1 MILKKLTSLLVL
13 TPAMIGCGD
22 SMEKQKRLP
31 LALNRCIVD
40 PVQTETRHWGATKR
54 KEAIMFVTIDR
65 SAIESAI
72 CNEYPESER
81 YGWYTAVCR
90 YGVLAVSE
98 SWDDCQDAIMD
109 YAERGAEDENDVE
122 CQLAECG
129 IRTATDTEVI
139 NALIKRELHN
149 VELGAQCT
157 DSIGQFK
164 RQILVEL
171 VALGYP
177 EDGFIRFDDAEPC
190 YHYYEGDMGFKVS
203 PLF

>member
-1 MILKKLTSLLVL
+1 
-13 TPAMIGCGD
+13 
-22 SMEKQKRLP
+22 
-31 LALNRCIVD
+31 
-40 PVQTETRHWGATKR
+40 
-54 KEAIMFVTIDR
+54 MFVTIDR
-65 SAIESAI
+65 AAIESAI
-72 CNEYPESER
+72 CNEYPASER
-81 YGWYTAVCR
+81 EGWYAAESR

-98 SWDDCQDAIMD
+98 CWYDVQDAIMD
-109 YAERGAEDENDVE
+109 YVERGAEDENEEE
-122 CQLAECG
+122 CMLAECG
-129 IRTATDTEVI
+129 VRTATDQEVI
-139 NALIKRELHN
+139 DALIKRELHN

>member
-1 MILKKLTSLLVL
+1 
-13 TPAMIGCGD
+13 
-22 SMEKQKRLP
+22 
-31 LALNRCIVD
+31 
-40 PVQTETRHWGATKR
+40 
-54 KEAIMFVTIDR
+54 MFVTIDR
-65 SAIESAI
+65 AAIESAI
-72 CNEYPESER
+72 CNEYSASKRE
-81 YGWYTAVCR
+81 GWYTAMCR
-90 YGVLAVSE
+90 YGTLAVSK
-98 SWDDCQDAIMD
+98 SWYDCQDAIME
-109 YAERGAEDENDVE
+109 YAERDAEDENDVE

-129 IRTATDTEVI
+129 IRTATDAEVVD
-139 NALIKRELHN
+139 ALIKRELHN

-157 DSIGQFK
+157 NSIGQFK